1 MKKLLVIADKTGG
14 KNIALTRA
22 ASLQAATGAKI
33 TLLGFCYVNI
43 SNPNDLKFATLSRSQ
58 LEKHVVANR
67 QQELEKLAKQLKIKP
82 KDITIKAVW
91 GKDIAQAIITHCSKH
106 NIDMV
111 IKSAHRSETFL
122 YTSTDWQLL
131 RNCPAPVMITASKSW
146 KKKPRIVAALDFSTT
161 IKSKIALNHKVFKHA
176 LALANALDQ
185 EVHIAHAITTPQP
198 LIDMDIID
206 SKTYISKK
214 RKQVQATAKA
224 FCEDYDVDPSCIQ
237 LKAGPPEKIIPS
249 IASKLKAD
257 VVVTG
262 TVGRKGVKGKLMGN
276 TVEGILS
283 RLHTDIIAI
292 KP

>member
-14 KNIALTRA
+14 NNVALARA
-22 ASLQAATGAKI
+22 ANLQGANGAHI
-33 TLLGFCYVNI
+33 ILLGYCYANI
-43 SNPNDLKFATLSRSQ
+43 NNPKDLKLAKLSRSQ
-58 LEKHVVANR
+58 LEKQVVAKR
-67 QQELEKLAKQLKIKP
+67 QLELEKLAKTLKIKP
-82 KDITIKAVW
+82 KNITVKAIW
-91 GKDIAQAIITHCSKH
+91 GKDISQAITTYCSKH
-106 NIDMV
+106 KVDMV

-131 RNCPAPVMITASKSW
+131 RDCVAPVMITARKSW

-161 IKSKIALNHKVFKHA
+161 VKSKLDLNHKIFKQA
-176 LALANALDQ
+176 QELANALDE
-185 EVHIAHAITTPQP
+185 EVHIAHAITTPQA

-206 SKTYISKK
+206 AKEYTSSK
-214 RKQVQATAKA
+214 RKQVRATANA
-224 FCEDYDVDPSCIQ
+224 FCQQYGLDKTRVH
-237 LKAGPPEKIIPS
+237 LKVGPPEKIIPS

-257 VVVTG
+257 VVITG
-262 TVGRKGVKGKLMGN
+262 TVGKKGIKGKLMGN

>member
-1 MKKLLVIADKTGG
+1 MEKLLVIADKEDG
-14 KNIALTRA
+14 KNVALARA

-43 SNPNDLKFATLSRSQ
+43 SNPNDLKFATLSRGQ

-67 QQELEKLAKQLKIKP
+67 QKELEKLARQLKIKP
-82 KDITIKAVW
+82 KNITIKAIW
-91 GKDIAQAIITHCSKH
+91 GKDIAQAIISHCSKH
-106 NIDMV
+106 NVDMV
-111 IKSAHRSETFL
+111 IKSAHRSETLL

-131 RNCPAPVMITASKSW
+131 RSCSAPVMITASKSW
-146 KKKPRIVAALDFSTT
+146 KKKPRIVAALDLSTT

-176 LALANALDQ
+176 LALANSLDQ
-185 EVHIAHAITTPQP
+185 EVHIAHAIRTPQA
-198 LIDMDIID
+198 LIDLDIID
-206 SKTYISKK
+206 SRKYISKK
-214 RKQVQATAKA
+214 RKEVQATAKA
-224 FCEDYDVDPSCIQ
+224 FCEGYDVDPGCVQ

-262 TVGRKGVKGKLMGN
+262 TVGRRGIKGKLMGN
-276 TVEGILS
+276 TVEAILN
-283 RLHTDIIAI
+283 RLHTDVIAI